1 MGAWYIVD
9 GAVLERLPC
18 SNIFCARPKLRAT
31 NANLPLVKAAV
42 HRLKVFRWGRAPE
55 SILPC
60 SRKSTYPFPTL
71 PTAQP
76 CAQPSAWPSL
86 PPAHTPTQSIKRLN
100 ATCDWRA
107 QAKPESVVC
116 AACAKNSRSHYMH
129 VVGHDLL
136 GRPIIY
142 SCLALAENKVYEDNR
157 DHMIQTFETAIKC
170 MPPGVEQWVW
180 VCDFEGFG
188 MSDALNVKIAKAF
201 LDISA
206 AHYPERLGQFV
217 LLDAPP
223 LFSMLW
229 KAIQSFVDPKTHKK
243 IRFVPYDANSKK
255 AAEPG
260 GGQFARLLAES
271 FDETTQAWLARE
283 VAENRDK
290 RVAKTKHYH
299 VGNIHRAASAGQLQ
313 GLCKQ
318 LSSNVVEV
326 RQNIANSREGTSGHG
341 PERYSHSRSEDG
353 TASGHDAR
361 GTCTLLQ
368 MYQDQPAI
376 LEPQALVMRGKQSV

>member
-1 MGAWYIVD
+1 MTTAVMAPNPLPNPLPAMSPHMPPPLAMPLKSDGPEEFSNVTAEQMATLRNGAKPEHAHLIDDAMLKRFV
-9 GAVLERLPC
+9 
-18 SNIFCARPKLRAT
+18 RAT
-31 NANLPLVKAAV
+31 DGNLPL
-42 HRLKVFRWGRAPE
+42 
-55 SILPC
+55 
-60 SRKSTYPFPTL
+60 
-71 PTAQP
+71 
-76 CAQPSAWPSL
+76 
-86 PPAHTPTQSIKRLN
+86 SIKRLN